1 MVAEAER
8 TKEISGRR
16 QQLERE
22 KDMRRRQK
30 GTRLTDLFETVEA
43 GEGAILDLV
52 IKADTDG
59 SVQALSD
66 SLERLSTG
74 EVMVEVIHRGVG
86 AVNESDVLLASTSS
100 AAIIGFH
107 VRPDAGARDLAQRE
121 GIEIR
126 SYDVI
131 YEAVEDMRLA
141 LEGLLKPEELE
152 VIVGTAEVRKLF
164 RVPKVGTVAG
174 CYVADG
180 VIERKLPVHLVRDQL
195 RIYSG
200 KVDSLKRFKDDV
212 REVREGFEC
221 GISIEGYNDV
231 KEGDLIESYRIDE
244 IARTLA
250 ESAAATETAT
260 P

>member
-1 MVAEAER
+1 
-8 TKEISGRR
+8 
-16 QQLERE
+16 
-22 KDMRRRQK
+22 MRRRQK
-30 GTRLTDLFETVEA
+30 GTRLADVFDATVQA
-43 GEGAILDLV
+43 GEGAVLNLV

-86 AVNESDVLLASTSS
+86 AINESDVLLALTSS

-107 VRPDAGARDLAQRE
+107 VRPDAGARDLSQRE

-141 LEGLLKPEELE
+141 LEGLLKPEERE
-152 VIVGTAEVRKLF
+152 VIVGAAEVRKLF
-164 RVPKVGTVAG
+164 RVPKAGTVAG

-180 VIERKLPVHLVRDQL
+180 VIQRNLPVHLIRDQV

-200 KVDSLKRFKDDV
+200 KIDSLKRFKDDV
-212 REVREGFEC
+212 REVREGYEC
-221 GISIEGYNDV
+221 GISIEGYNDI

-260 P
+260 T